1 MNERLK
7 RIIFNKLYE
16 DLSEVEIIHYRDSI
30 WFIDR
35 KEIYWYFEYENSG
48 VLYWRYKYFTD
59 FFTLFTLEPNECQSI
74 MSEWVEE
81 VLNCKV
87 RSTRYH
93 TLHPWLKVEEVL
105 NRKVRSTGKILRR
118 FSKDEVEEV
127 LNCKVR
133 TTTAEGFYANSAKVE
148 EILNCEVN
156 TIIKTNSNKFFMVAE
171 ILNHETSTTN

>member
-87 RSTRYH
+87 RST
-93 TLHPWLKVEEVL
+93 
-105 NRKVRSTGKILRR
+105 GKILRR
-118 FSKDEVEEV
+118 FSKAEVEEVLNCKVRTTRRYIGIRGAVVEEV

>member
-1 MNERLK
+1 MNKRLK

-81 VLNCKV
+81 VLN
-87 RSTRYH
+87 
-93 TLHPWLKVEEVL
+93 
-105 NRKVRSTGKILRR
+105 RKVRSTGKILRR
-118 FSKDEVEEV
+118 FSKAEVEEV
-127 LNCKVR
+127 LNCKVH
-133 TTTAEGFYANSAKVE
+133 TTTQGFYVNSTKVE

-156 TIIKTNSNKFFMVAE
+156 TIVKTNSNKFFMVAE
-171 ILNHETSTTN
+171 VLNHQTNTTN

>member
-35 KEIYWYFEYENSG
+35 KEMYWYFEYQNSG
-48 VLYWRYKYFTD
+48 ILYWRYKYFTD

-87 RSTRYH
+87 RST
-93 TLHPWLKVEEVL
+93 
-105 NRKVRSTGKILRR
+105 GKILRR
-118 FSKDEVEEV
+118 FSKAEVEEV

>member
-1 MNERLK
+1 MNKRLK

-59 FFTLFTLEPNECQSI
+59 FFTLFTLEPNECQLI

-81 VLNCKV
+81 VLN
-87 RSTRYH
+87 
-93 TLHPWLKVEEVL
+93 
-105 NRKVRSTGKILRR
+105 RKVHSTGKILRR
-118 FSKDEVEEV
+118 FSKAEVEEV
-127 LNCKVR
+127 LNCKVH
-133 TTTAEGFYANSAKVE
+133 TTTQGFYVNSTKVE

-156 TIIKTNSNKFFMVAE
+156 TIVKTNSNKFFMVAE
-171 ILNHETSTTN
+171 VLNHQTNTTN